1 MSWSDRLSVRG
12 KLLLM
17 LALPMAGYAF
27 FNLHD
32 TWGNYQELRAA
43 GLVEQGLDMAQPLW
57 RSFVFNIAASFVVWI
72 VTFLVVYRLSLR
84 ITQPLKALAEGL
96 QRSDLTLQLAVASED
111 EVGQA
116 AAAFNAYNSR
126 LRTIFRDLTGSSGSV
141 ASGATQLSASS
152 EQMAA
157 TSSSL
162 AQNSEAQRAA
172 FERVAAAVT
181 ELSASIEQVSGNIR
195 RSQQE
200 SEAAVAAVNLGSGAG
215 RESAKAMED
224 IRTVAATMVTAV
236 RLIQDIA
243 RQTNLLSL
251 NAAIEAAKAGAMGK
265 GFAVVAEEV
274 RKLAEQSQ
282 EAAKKIAD
290 LIGEIQGDT
299 DKAVV
304 AMSDGTREVKTG
316 AEVVNAAGA
325 AFREIVD
332 LVSQVSGQVREISAA
347 VQQMAG
353 GSQQI
358 VGSVRKIDALSK
370 KAAGESQS
378 VSAAAEEQLAS
389 MEEISSSSQALA
401 TLAQDLQNA
410 VTRFRL

>member
-1 MSWSDRLSVRG
+1 
-12 KLLLM
+12 M

-43 GLVEQGLDMAQPLW
+43 GLVERGLDMAQPLW

-157 TSSSL
+157 TSNSL

-274 RKLAEQSQ
+274 RKLAERSG
-282 EAAKKIAD
+282 AAARE
-290 LIGEIQGDT
+290 IGELIERSNASVDQG
-299 DKAVV
+299 AQMV
-304 AMSDGTREVKTG
+304 AAT
-316 AEVVNAAGA
+316 
-325 AFREIVD
+325 VD
-332 LVSQVSGQVREISAA
+332 
-347 VQQMAG
+347 
-353 GSQQI
+353 
-358 VGSVRKIDALSK
+358 
-370 KAAGESQS
+370 
-378 VSAAAEEQLAS
+378 
-389 MEEISSSSQALA
+389 ALA
-401 TLAQDLQNA
+401 TIESNIEGLAAMILEVGAAADEQARTSAEVAEQVDTNLERVAHNATATQEMARTVAEVAGTAAELARVADSQNHL
-410 VTRFRL
+410 VGQFKV

>member
-1 MSWSDRLSVRG
+1 
-12 KLLLM
+12 M

-43 GLVEQGLDMAQPLW
+43 GLVERGLDMAQPLW

-126 LRTIFRDLTGSSGSV
+126 LRTIFRDLTGSSASV

-157 TSSSL
+157 TSNSL

-274 RKLAEQSQ
+274 RKLAERSG
-282 EAAKKIAD
+282 AAARE
-290 LIGEIQGDT
+290 IGELIERSNASVDQG
-299 DKAVV
+299 AQMV
-304 AMSDGTREVKTG
+304 AAT
-316 AEVVNAAGA
+316 
-325 AFREIVD
+325 VD
-332 LVSQVSGQVREISAA
+332 
-347 VQQMAG
+347 
-353 GSQQI
+353 
-358 VGSVRKIDALSK
+358 
-370 KAAGESQS
+370 
-378 VSAAAEEQLAS
+378 
-389 MEEISSSSQALA
+389 ALA
-401 TLAQDLQNA
+401 TIESNIEGLAAMILEVGAAADEQARTSAEVAEQVDTNLERVAHNATATQEMARTVAEVAGTAAELARVADSQNHL
-410 VTRFRL
+410 VGQFKV